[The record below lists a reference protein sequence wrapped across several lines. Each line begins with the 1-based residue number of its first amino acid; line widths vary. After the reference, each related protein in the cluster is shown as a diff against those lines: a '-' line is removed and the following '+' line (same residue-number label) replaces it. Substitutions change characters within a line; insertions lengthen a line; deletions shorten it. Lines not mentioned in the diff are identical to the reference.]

1 MKISVLTI
9 FPEMYSPLKES
20 LVGKALEK
28 GLVRVDIVNIRDYS
42 ANKHKKTDDYPFGG
56 GAGMVM
62 TPQPIHDAINAVD
75 PERKALRIYM
85 SPKGKTLDQ
94 ETVVRLAS
102 ADELLLLNGAYEG
115 VDQRVIDLDIDEEL
129 SIGDYV
135 LTSGDLASMVV
146 IDALMRYI
154 PGVLGSEE
162 STSEE
167 SFSEPLLEY
176 PQYTRPQNFMGL
188 EVPEVLISG
197 HHAQIAAW
205 RLKESIKLTE
215 QRRPDLIEKYN
226 RINETKEINKNNKNK
241 EEIKNE

>member
-226 RINETKEINKNNKNK
+226 RINETKEINKNNKNNKNK
-241 EEIKNE
+241 EK

>member
-1 MKISVLTI
+1 MKIDVLTI
-9 FPEMYSPLKES
+9 FPEMYAPLKES

-28 GLVRVDIVNIRDYS
+28 GLAEVKIVNIRDYS

-85 SPKGKTLDQ
+85 SPKGAHLDQ
-94 ETVVRLAS
+94 DAVVRLS
-102 ADELLLLNGAYEG
+102 KTENIVLLNGAYEG
-115 VDQRVIDLDIDEEL
+115 VDQRVIDMDIDEEL

-146 IDALMRYI
+146 IDAILRYV
-154 PGVLGSEE
+154 PGVLGSDE
-162 STSEE
+162 STAEE
-167 SFSEPLLEY
+167 SFSERLLEY
-176 PQYTRPQNFMGL
+176 PQYTRPQNFMGV
-188 EVPEVLISG
+188 EVPEVLVSG

-205 RLKESIKLTE
+205 RLKESLKITSE
-215 QRRPDLIEKYN
+215 RRPDLIEKYN
-226 RINETKEINKNNKNK
+226 ELHKDERI
-241 EEIKNE
+241 